1 MLAGLAEARTAALT
15 YARDRD
21 DYLIVASKG
30 GAPQAPGWYHNL
42 RKNPNVEINVGPR
55 RLGVVA
61 RTVLPEDP
69 DYSRLWQIVNEN
81 NSNRYA
87 AYQTKTSRPIP
98 IVVLT
103 PV

>member
-1 MLAGLAEARTAALT
+1 
-15 YARDRD
+15 
-21 DYLIVASKG
+21 
-30 GAPQAPGWYHNL
+30 
-42 RKNPNVEINVGPR
+42 
-55 RLGVVA
+55 LGVIA

-103 PV
+103 PA